1 MTSDLLDQL
10 PDGVLQVD
18 AAGTVIRA
26 NPRACALLGGD
37 PKGWSLSSLRR
48 SKADNQRDISIW
60 RRIDGGTANLEG
72 AVSKY
77 EGGQLICL
85 RDMSE
90 RAHALAQM
98 RDERNRLNGVLEVMS
113 ALVMVWA
120 RVDGQLTVLRC
131 NPAVERLVAASEK
144 RLKKNSGALWEGVAE
159 PDRNWLRSSISR
171 AVDGEAV
178 AGDITLVG
186 RLHEVVIEPLP
197 GRSGA
202 LLMGR
207 NITRERQL
215 LRVYEENARRDVEQ
229 LRVLAGSLAHDL
241 GNALTVVG
249 NALDSVPASVA
260 HEPIIRAEQ
269 AIADARHIA
278 GDLLHLGRGRRDPD
292 ARAEVGPILRAV
304 ATRMAERAPEGITVR
319 AEVGLGDAAVMGSA
333 QTIIRI
339 LGQLGANAVRA
350 CGPAGTV
357 VLRGDVA
364 DEQVV
369 IEVEDDGVGI
379 PRDLMRELFKPV
391 DNKKPEL
398 GLAVVR
404 GLVQAAGGD
413 ISVNSS
419 GDAGTR
425 LRVVLPLAPPIGTA
439 PRPTIPADLPLKI
452 LVVEDDEDVL
462 ASLTWVLTAKHVD
475 VVGAPDGATALRAL
489 KKHEDVGLVLLDLYL
504 PGLSGAEVL
513 ERIVTRRPDL
523 PVIVMSGFAREGEE
537 DDLIR
542 AGAAGFLP
550 KPFRVIELRET
561 LTEWRQR

>member
-1 MTSDLLDQL
+1 MSDLLDLL

-18 AAGTVIRA
+18 AAGMVVRA

-37 PKGWSLSSLRR
+37 PTGWALSSLRR
-48 SKADNQRDISIW
+48 STVDNPRDISIW
-60 RRIDGGTANLEG
+60 RRVDGGTANLEG
-72 AVSKY
+72 AIADHD
-77 EGGQLICL
+77 GGTLVCL

-90 RAHALAQM
+90 RAVALARL

-120 RVDGQLTVLRC
+120 RVDGQLTLVRC
-131 NPAVERLVAASEK
+131 NPAVERLVAASEN
-144 RLKKNSGALWEGVAE
+144 RLKQGADALWQVVAE
-159 PDRNWLRSSISR
+159 ADRNWLRSSIAR

-178 AGDITLVG
+178 AGDVTLVG

-207 NITRERQL
+207 NITRERQV

-241 GNALTVVG
+241 GNVLTVVG
-249 NALDSVPASVA
+249 NALDSVPPSVA
-260 HEPIIRAEQ
+260 HEPVMRAER

-278 GDLLHLGRGRRDPD
+278 RDLLHLGRGRREDD
-292 ARAEVGPILRAV
+292 SRVRVGPLLRAV
-304 ATRMAERAPEGITVR
+304 ATRISDRAPEGITVR
-319 AEVGLGDAAVMGSA
+319 AEVGLGDAAVMASA
-333 QTIIRI
+333 QTILRI
-339 LGQLGANAVRA
+339 LGQLGSNAVRA

-379 PRDLMRELFKPV
+379 PRGLMRELFKPV

-413 ISVNSS
+413 ISVHSS
-419 GDAGTR
+419 GDAGTC
-425 LRVVLPLAPPIGTA
+425 LRVVLPLAPPVGTA
-439 PRPTIPADLPLKI
+439 PLPPAPADLPSKV

-462 ASLTWVLTAKHVD
+462 ASLTWVLTAKD
-475 VVGAPDGATALRAL
+475 VVVVGVVDGASALRAL
-489 KKHEDVGLVLLDLYL
+489 ERHEDVGLVLLDLYM

-513 ERIVTRRPDL
+513 ERMVTRRPDV

-537 DDLIR
+537 DDLMR
-542 AGAAGFLP
+542 AGAAGFVP